1 MSKFDKGWRGDH
13 KHKIMPRPFMA
24 KYGTLSQV
32 FLKLVVARSQPC
44 TQTLKW
50 APGACVHVFS
60 VGSEKFYP
68 QSTPSLPFAKM
79 ASADGAK
86 WMKDNLGT

>member
-1 MSKFDKGWRGDH
+1 
-13 KHKIMPRPFMA
+13 MA

>member
-1 MSKFDKGWRGDH
+1 
-13 KHKIMPRPFMA
+13 MA

-32 FLKLVVARSQPC
+32 FLQLVVARSQPC

-50 APGACVHVFS
+50 APGPCVHVFS

-68 QSTPSLPFAKM
+68 QSTPSLLLQ
-79 ASADGAK
+79 K
-86 WMKDNLGT
+86 WRLLMEQSG